1 MEWFNWVEQVLRN
14 YAQFNWTKP
23 EKRILVFH
31 AVLLLC
37 RICLFPIVGT
47 YFWMDIV
54 AALSDGNV
62 DS

>member
-1 MEWFNWVEQVLRN
+1 M
-14 YAQFNWTKP
+14 
-23 EKRILVFH
+23 VFH

-37 RICLFPIVGT
+37 RICLFPVVGT

-62 DS
+62 DSQFGSDSAAAA